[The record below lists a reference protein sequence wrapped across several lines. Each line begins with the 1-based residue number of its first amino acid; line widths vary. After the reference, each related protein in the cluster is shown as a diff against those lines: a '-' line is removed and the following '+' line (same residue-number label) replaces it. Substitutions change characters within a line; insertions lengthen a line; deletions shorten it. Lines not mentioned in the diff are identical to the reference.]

1 MITDLF
7 TMENGVVS
15 LSLHCYII
23 PEFKNIVD
31 KYPDNYM
38 NMLAYAFYVGCPFKS
53 INPYADFSEE
63 DKEEK
68 LKESF
73 HIFPDNKDV
82 LIAVE
87 LIKDLYPTKG
97 MKYVQSI
104 RSSIDKTMEYLDNA
118 VIREGK
124 DGNLADIRGMQK
136 DAAKVLESLTLMEKN
151 AEEEKNNFRTKAGRK
166 TGLGEIL

>member
-1 MITDLF
+1 
-7 TMENGVVS
+7 
-15 LSLHCYII
+15 
-23 PEFKNIVD
+23 
-31 KYPDNYM
+31 
-38 NMLAYAFYVGCPFKS
+38 
-53 INPYADFSEE
+53 
-63 DKEEK
+63 
-68 LKESF
+68 
-73 HIFPDNKDV
+73 
-82 LIAVE
+82 
-87 LIKDLYPTKG
+87 

>member
-1 MITDLF
+1 MISSLDKIRQELDCYFDPDLI
-7 TMENGVVS
+7 ENR
-15 LSLHCYII
+15 LRIKKQL
-23 PEFKNIVD
+23 
-31 KYPDNYM
+31 
-38 NMLAYAFYVGCPFKS
+38 
-53 INPYADFSEE
+53 
-63 DKEEK
+63 KEEK